1 MMVESRLDGETLT
14 ATFHFKDIPERMGLN
29 REGMPFSTFEY
40 FHTVNTNTIPMFR
53 FTLHRNPYR
62 FNNGVTGFAPV
73 SSSAF
78 SISGPSSARIPG
90 SGPRKGRHPLPYP
103 TPATETG

>member
-14 ATFHFKDIPERMGLN
+14 ATFHFKDIPETMGLN

-53 FTLHRNPYR
+53 FTLHRNP
-62 FNNGVTGFAPV
+62 
-73 SSSAF
+73 
-78 SISGPSSARIPG
+78 
-90 SGPRKGRHPLPYP
+90 
-103 TPATETG
+103 